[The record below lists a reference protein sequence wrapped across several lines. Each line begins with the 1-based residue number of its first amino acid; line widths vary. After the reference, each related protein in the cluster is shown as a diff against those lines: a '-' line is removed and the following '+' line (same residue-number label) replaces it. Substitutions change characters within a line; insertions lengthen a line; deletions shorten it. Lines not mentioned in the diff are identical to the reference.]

1 MPRARTHLFWYARV
15 VLTLVAL
22 GGFSTTAS
30 TQETLVALDP
40 AQTKITFTV
49 DTTLHM
55 VHGTFK
61 MKHGEIRF
69 DPATGKASGSIVVD
83 AVSGNS
89 ENEGR
94 DKKMHKE
101 VLESDKFSEIVFTP
115 AEVHGKIAPAGTS
128 ELEVPGTIR
137 LLGKVHEFNVTF
149 SVESGNGREVR
160 ASTHFTV
167 PYKKWG
173 LKNPGTFLLH
183 VNDNVEVEVHAVGQL
198 STNPAPNSSRTRDC
212 TLPQCE
218 SPAIFGNFRKPP
230 RESLSWSFGILESFI
245 FGEVRSHHGM

>member
-1 MPRARTHLFWYARV
+1 MPRARIQFFSGARV
-15 VLTLVAL
+15 FLALVAIA
-22 GGFSTTAS
+22 GFSTAVRA
-30 TQETLVALDP
+30 QETLVALDP

-83 AVSGNS
+83 AASGNS

-94 DKKMHKE
+94 DKKMHQE

-128 ELEVPGTIR
+128 EVEVPGTIR
-137 LLGKVHEFNVTF
+137 LLGKDHEFKVTF
-149 SVESGNGREVR
+149 SVESVNGREVH

-173 LKNPGTFLLH
+173 LKNPGNFLLH
-183 VNDNVEVEVHAVGQL
+183 VNDNVEVEIHAVGQL
-198 STNPAPNSSRTRDC
+198 STNPAPISSRARDC
-212 TLPQCE
+212 TQSQCE

-230 RESLSWSFGILESFI
+230 RESLSWNFRSRESFI
-245 FGEVRSHHGM
+245 FGEV

>member
-1 MPRARTHLFWYARV
+1 MPRARVQFSSGARV
-15 VLTLVAL
+15 ILALVAIA
-22 GGFSTTAS
+22 GFSTPVRA
-30 TQETLVALDP
+30 QETLVALDP

-94 DKKMHKE
+94 DKKMHHE

-115 AEVHGKIAPAGTS
+115 TEVHGRIAPAGTS
-128 ELEVPGTIR
+128 EVEVPGMIR
-137 LLGKVHEFNVTF
+137 MLGKDHEFKVTF
-149 SVESGNGREVR
+149 SVESVNGREVH

-173 LKNPGTFLLH
+173 LKNPGNFLLH

-198 STNPAPNSSRTRDC
+198 TSTSASNSGQARDC
-212 TLPQCE
+212 GLSPCE
-218 SPAIFGNFRKPP
+218 PPVIFGNFRMSP
-230 RESLSWSFGILESFI
+230 RESLSWGFRSRDSFI
-245 FGEVRSHHGM
+245 FGEARSHHGM